1 MEFFTNSGLL
11 DDRDIKQLEKAIK
24 FATLGIVDT
33 NKFIKFVTF
42 GIVDTTGKKKNSS
55 DKKQKASHRKQKAEK
70 AANRNRTI
78 AGYLREKAANRG
90 RTIAGYLRKEL
101 EDALFN

>member
-1 MEFFTNSGLL
+1 MGFFTNSGLL

-24 FATLGIVDT
+24 FATL
-33 NKFIKFVTF
+33 